1 MNTLKIISGLINQA
15 MDTLLVIAGF
25 LLFCMIVIG
34 PLFYLLPL
42 YKKYIK
48 NREVDTVKRILIV
61 KEYVAK
67 RFGVEKE
74 SIIVESLEKKS
85 TSKLIGFYEYMT
97 KKEEVFRV
105 FCEHGEF
112 IFKMDIYDG
121 EALLTDVK
129 MISDTNFKDELQ
141 RLSN

>member
-1 MNTLKIISGLINQA
+1 MNIFNLISDLINQA
-15 MDTLLVIAGF
+15 LDTLLVIAGF
-25 LLFCMIVIG
+25 LLFCMFVIA

-48 NREVDTVKRILIV
+48 NREVGTNKRILIV

-67 RFGVEKE
+67 RFGVEQE
-74 SIIVESLEKKS
+74 SIIVEDLEKKS
-85 TSKLIGFYEYMT
+85 TSKIMGFYEYMT
-97 KKEEVFRV
+97 KKEESFRV

-112 IFKMDIYDG
+112 VFKMDMYDG

-129 MISDTNFKDELQ
+129 MVSDTNFKDELK
-141 RLSN
+141 

>member
-1 MNTLKIISGLINQA
+1 MNTFKIISGLINQA
-15 MDTLLVIAGF
+15 LDSLLVIAGF
-25 LLFCMIVIG
+25 LLFCMIVIA

-48 NREVDTVKRILIV
+48 NREVDTKKRILIV

-67 RFGVEKE
+67 RFGVEQE
-74 SIIVESLEKKS
+74 SIIVEDLEKKS
-85 TSKLIGFYEYMT
+85 TSKIMRFYEYMT
-97 KKEEVFRV
+97 KKEESFRV

-112 IFKMDIYDG
+112 VFKMDMYDG

-129 MISDTNFKDELQ
+129 MVSDTNFKDELK
-141 RLSN
+141 

>member
-1 MNTLKIISGLINQA
+1 MNMFNIISNLINQA
-15 MDTLLVIAGF
+15 LDTLLVIAGF

-48 NREVDTVKRILIV
+48 NRELDTVKRTLIV

-67 RFGVEKE
+67 RFGVEQE

-97 KKEEVFRV
+97 KKEEAFRI

-112 IFKMDIYDG
+112 IFKMNIYDG
-121 EALLTDVK
+121 EALLIDAE
-129 MISDTNFKDELQ
+129 MMSDTNFKDELQ
-141 RLSN
+141 GLSN